1 MQMLRRASHR
11 CVTWERLVTCH
22 KTTAPSPS
30 STCPEKLIITE
41 CAACGNSDPYYIRTC
56 CWLLLLR
63 SRLLLFCCC
72 CFILLLVAAA
82 PLVIIINVIIL
93 FHVVVQLLVIKGK
106 MKKNEGESLMIW
118 HKTLHVL
125 LLPLI
130 RILYYCP
137 QEQSY
142 RLCISTY
149 LGIT

>member
-1 MQMLRRASHR
+1 MDANAQTSITPVCDMG
-11 CVTWERLVTCH
+11 ETCDMSQDYP
-22 KTTAPSPS
+22 PSPS

-41 CAACGNSDPYYIRTC
+41 CAACGNSDPYYIRTR

-106 MKKNEGESLMIW
+106 MKKNEGESLMI
-118 HKTLHVL
+118 
-125 LLPLI
+125 
-130 RILYYCP
+130 
-137 QEQSY
+137 
-142 RLCISTY
+142 
-149 LGIT
+149 